1 MSERREVVP
10 AEIVQALPGL
20 ARVTASAWLNAAQ
33 WSVVT
38 GWKLTRRL
46 ARAASDPAAA
56 NELAHELGL
65 TAGVVVELAR
75 RVSEGANIPQALE
88 ELARATATHTSAEEP
103 DKEGEEGDLRARGA
117 DLLRRSRDVT
127 SDDAGHPAY
136 RRILDELAP
145 DEARIVVYL
154 LREGAQPAVDVR
166 TGGPVGLVS
175 SRLVAKGLSMVGPR
189 AGVRHPGEV
198 PAYLN
203 NLERLGLAE
212 LTGEPLIDPA
222 VYQVL
227 EAQPDVL
234 AAMHSVRLPKV
245 VRRSITLTPLGEEF
259 CRAVLVPDE
268 PS

>member
-1 MSERREVVP
+1 M
-10 AEIVQALPGL
+10 
-20 ARVTASAWLNAAQ
+20 
-33 WSVVT
+33 
-38 GWKLTRRL
+38 
-46 ARAASDPAAA
+46 
-56 NELAHELGL
+56 
-65 TAGVVVELAR
+65 
-75 RVSEGANIPQALE
+75 
-88 ELARATATHTSAEEP
+88 
-103 DKEGEEGDLRARGA
+103 RARGA